1 MEIGIAEIRVNL
13 SEVLNRVAYG
23 GERVVLKRRK
33 KDVAAMVSMED
44 LRLLEALENRADVK
58 AARKAR
64 KEKGMV
70 PLEKVKARLG
80 MK

>member
-1 MEIGIAEIRVNL
+1 MEIGIAEIRENL

-33 KDVAAMVSMED
+33 KNVAAMVSMED
-44 LRLLEALENRADVK
+44 LHLLEALENQADLK
-58 AARKAR
+58 AARRAR
-64 KEKGMV
+64 KEKGTV

-80 MK
+80 LK